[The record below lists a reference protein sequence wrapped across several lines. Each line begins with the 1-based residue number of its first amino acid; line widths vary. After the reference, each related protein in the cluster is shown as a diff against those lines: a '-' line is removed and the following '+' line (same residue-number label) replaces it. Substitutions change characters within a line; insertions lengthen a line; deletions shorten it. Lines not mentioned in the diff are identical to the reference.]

1 MLIHVREI
9 YYESRD
15 GGVKKKKK
23 TYLRNLRE
31 KNPSKRAYSQG
42 RCGPTQDKS
51 EQNRC

>member
-1 MLIHVREI
+1 MFIHVCEV
-9 YYESRD
+9 YYKSRD
-15 GGVKKKKK
+15 GGVKKKKL
-23 TYLRNLRE
+23 TYETYE